1 MLANIYLHHVLDQWA
16 DQWRQDA
23 QGDVILVR
31 YADDAV
37 IGFQHQ
43 HEAKLFVQD
52 LRRRLSEYGLELNE
66 EKTRLIRFGRYARQN
81 REERGEGKPESFTFL
96 GFRHVCAE
104 NSMGRFEIRRITDG
118 DRRRKK
124 LQELKQELR
133 RRMHDEVESAGKWL
147 KSVLNG
153 YYQYHAVPGNLSVL
167 KRFRRQV
174 ARYWFHALEQRS
186 QRRPTW
192 EKLGKIFDR
201 WLPVPKVV
209 HEFPDARFDARRGMA
224 SNPR

>member
-1 MLANIYLHHVLDQWA
+1 M
-16 DQWRQDA
+16 
-23 QGDVILVR
+23 
-31 YADDAV
+31 
-37 IGFQHQ
+37 
-43 HEAKLFVQD
+43 
-52 LRRRLSEYGLELNE
+52 ELNE
-66 EKTRLIRFGRYARQN
+66 EKTRLIRFGRFARQN

-104 NSMGRFEIRRITDG
+104 NSVGRFEIRRITDG

-133 RRMHDEVESAGKWL
+133 RRMHDGVEPVGKWL
-147 KSVLNG
+147 QSVLNG

-192 EKLGKIFDR
+192 EKLGKIFDH

-209 HEFPDARFDARRGMA
+209 HAFPDARFDARRGMA
-224 SNPR
+224 SHPR